1 MHGKFIMLSGSASP
15 SCHADKL
22 DIAFQFVRSFTGE
35 VLRRGGGLVVLAGD
49 EESTMDEHGAPH
61 VFDWLALREVENYA
75 ETTAEDSRLYARVV
89 MSDEAPE
96 SRIGDTN
103 LRLLRNLEQRKVV
116 ELCPIRR
123 ELFTGGEYRTVMT
136 ERADAM
142 IAIGGGKGTYS
153 AGTEMIAQGKP
164 VLPFDLQLGSTVDDG
179 DGAVALHREMVPA
192 PNRFFSNTYQDI
204 RNRVGLLSLD
214 RGINEAA
221 VVGRVS
227 AEMLAEELA
236 AIPLPDQSTSIMRRV
251 ATAWQAVKVLPI
263 VASAIKIIEWARGL
277 LPFA

>member
-1 MHGKFIMLSGSASP
+1 MI
-15 SCHADKL
+15 
-22 DIAFQFVRSFTGE
+22 
-35 VLRRGGGLVVLAGD
+35 LAGD

-96 SRIGDTN
+96 SKIGDTN

-116 ELCPIRR
+116 ELCAIRR
-123 ELFTGGEYRTVMT
+123 ELFTGGEYRKVMT

-192 PNRFFSNTYQDI
+192 PNRFFPNTYQDM

-221 VVGRVS
+221 VVGRVL
-227 AEMLAEELA
+227 AEMLAEELD
-236 AIPLPDQSTSIMRRV
+236 AIPLPDQSTSIRRRV